1 MTFLYQ
7 RLSTFLLNNCLY
19 GLVCFFWE
27 NKFYILIFV
36 ILLILVLLLI
46 RKTIQKKNSTIRDS
60 NEPDSPTKHSMST
73 KYHLLNSSLKETG
86 FAYELRQDI
95 FYSVMN
101 AWQRK
106 LGYCQLYDE
115 AAAPL
120 SMIIDCEPIRFEYDN
135 RRWLIE
141 FWKGQYGMT
150 TGAEVGVYVSD
161 GPDLDIPGVFH
172 GTFYESITDEER
184 LPIAFSLK
192 KNGKTL
198 FTRKGIHWWLTG
210 FKLGE
215 FSHPSELSMDIM
227 ITLKNK
233 IMCQA
238 FVEALEKIGYQKTEY
253 IVNNNT
259 VYFTYDIPYSPKPFT
274 RTRFTEFIMQK
285 SNKKFCKSYHKI
297 TKNYSHTLDKIEFI
311 RINSPEIYQKLIRF
325 SSPKELYRDYSRIK
339 NR

>member
-7 RLSTFLLNNCLY
+7 RLSTFLLNIYLY
-19 GLVCFFWE
+19 EFVCFSFE
-27 NKFYILIFV
+27 YKYYILIFV
-36 ILLILVLLLI
+36 TLLVLLLLLI
-46 RKTIQKKNSTIRDS
+46 RKTIQKKNSSKRDS
-60 NEPDSPTKHSMST
+60 LESDFSTKHSLST
-73 KYHLLNSSLKETG
+73 KFQLLNTNLKDTG

-101 AWQRK
+101 AWQRNF
-106 LGYCQLYDE
+106 GYCQLYDE

-135 RRWLIE
+135 RYWLIE

-150 TGAEVGVYVSD
+150 TGAEVGVYVSE
-161 GPDLDIPGVFH
+161 GPPLDIPGVFH
-172 GTFYESITDEER
+172 GTFYESVTDEEK

-192 KNGKTL
+192 KNGKIL

-215 FSHPSELSMDIM
+215 FSRPSELSMDIM
-227 ITLKNK
+227 ISLKNK
-233 IMCQA
+233 FMREA
-238 FVEALEKIGYQKTEY
+238 FVVALEKIGYQNTDY
-253 IVNNNT
+253 VVNNNT
-259 VYFTYDIPYSPKPFT
+259 VYFTYDTPYSPKPFT
-274 RTRFTEFIMQK
+274 RTKFTELIMQK
-285 SNKKFCKSYHKI
+285 NNKKFCKSYQKI

-311 RINSPEIYQKLIRF
+311 RRYSPKLYEKSIRF
-325 SSPKELYRDYSRIK
+325 SNPKELYQDYEKIK